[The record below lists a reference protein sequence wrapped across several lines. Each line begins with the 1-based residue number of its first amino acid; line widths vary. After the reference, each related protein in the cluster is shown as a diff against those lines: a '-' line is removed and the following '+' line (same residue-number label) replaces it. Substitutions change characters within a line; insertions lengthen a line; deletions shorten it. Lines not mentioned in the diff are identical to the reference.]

1 MFTCYAFKRETR
13 NTLQRGFGFSENM
26 RKPPTLKVEEIP
38 GNQFPDLET
47 AQRASLPAM
56 SESLQAVIQDLL
68 ARGVLV
74 NIDGK
79 IIPNPQNC
87 KPKGQPVPR

>member
-1 MFTCYAFKRETR
+1 MKKAPV
-13 NTLQRGFGFSENM
+13 LQ
-26 RKPPTLKVEEIP
+26 VEEIS

-74 NIDGK
+74 NVNGK

-87 KPKGQPVPR
+87 KPKGQPLPR

>member
-1 MFTCYAFKRETR
+1 MK
-13 NTLQRGFGFSENM
+13 
-26 RKPPTLKVEEIP
+26 KPPALQLEEIP

-74 NIDGK
+74 NVNGK
-79 IIPNPQNC
+79 ITPNPQNC
-87 KPKGQPVPR
+87 KPKEQPLPR

>member
-1 MFTCYAFKRETR
+1 
-13 NTLQRGFGFSENM
+13 M
-26 RKPPTLKVEEIP
+26 RKAPALQVEEIS

-56 SESLQAVIQDLL
+56 SESLQAVIRDLL
-68 ARGVLV
+68 ERGVLV

-87 KPKGQPVPR
+87 EQKEQPIKR